1 MRWSIQICL
10 IIDMKGYS
18 LCIITHI
25 EYAMCKDVL
34 LLAGE
39 YLSTV
44 TVDDTLERVANTVS

>member
-25 EYAMCKDVL
+25 EYAMCNDVL